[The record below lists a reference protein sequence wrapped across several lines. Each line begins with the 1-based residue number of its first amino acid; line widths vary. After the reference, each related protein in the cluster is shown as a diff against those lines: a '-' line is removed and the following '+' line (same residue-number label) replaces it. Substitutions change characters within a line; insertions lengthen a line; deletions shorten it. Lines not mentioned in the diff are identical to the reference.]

1 MLLYICKEKEV
12 KVMLAKVEL
21 TNEQIEAI
29 RVTKEVVH
37 DIADQL
43 VDWTSELVYDDYHSS
58 IKNHEQMM
66 DIYRFLRELD
76 EGVALIYDNKKMD

>member
-43 VDWTSELVYDDYHSS
+43 VDWTSELVYDDYHYS